1 MCEKHKWAN
10 RKCHHWYGNYIKIL
24 SGNSR
29 TKKNNNNN
37 NILPE
42 FFLFIRTSRLDMI
55 GGKKIREL
63 KDVLIEIIQAAM
75 QRERKCEKRYSIW
88 NL

>member
-29 TKKNNNNN
+29 TTKKNN
-37 NILPE
+37 ILSE
-42 FFLFIRTSRLDMI
+42 FFLFICTRRLDMI
-55 GGKKIREL
+55 GGKKIRKL
-63 KDVLIEIIQAAM
+63 KDVLIEIIQAAV
-75 QRERKCEKRYSIW
+75 QRERKCEKKI
-88 NL
+88 